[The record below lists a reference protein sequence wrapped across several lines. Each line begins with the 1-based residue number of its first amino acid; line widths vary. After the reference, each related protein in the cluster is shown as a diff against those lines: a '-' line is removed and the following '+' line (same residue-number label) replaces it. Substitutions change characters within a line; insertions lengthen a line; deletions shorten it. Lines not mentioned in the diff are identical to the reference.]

1 MLNTEDIA
9 KGDLVRIN
17 YPHGD
22 EYAIV
27 LAVYRNS
34 AYHSPPSADVCFSNG
49 SQTTLWMWDITELV
63 AKAKQ

>member
-27 LAVYRNS
+27 LAVHRSS
-34 AYHSPPSADVCFSNG
+34 AYHSPPWADVCLSNG
-49 SQTTLWMWDITELV
+49 VQTPVRLWDITELV
-63 AKAKQ
+63 AKAQ